1 MDASESTLDSMKA
14 TAIALVATGKGILA
28 ADESLPT
35 IGKRFAPLGIESNA
49 ENHRAYRELLFSTR
63 GLGEFIS
70 GAILFDE
77 TIRQT
82 DAAGAPLPELLSRQG
97 IIVGIKVDQGT
108 VAFPGSKGEKLSEGL
123 DGLRERLTAYRG
135 LGARFAKWR
144 TVTCIDDCLPSA
156 VSIAENART
165 LALYAALCQEA
176 GLVPI
181 VEPEVLMDGKHSLAR
196 CEAVI
201 SAVISALMAALL
213 DHHVMLEA
221 TLLKTGMVLPGEE
234 CSEHPDAETIARAT
248 IRCLE
253 RVVPPALPGVVF
265 LSGGQS
271 ELDATKRLNAIAKLG
286 GAPWK
291 LTFSYGRALQDSA
304 LQTWHGSGKNVA
316 AAQKVFLHRARVN
329 SLAAQGEYLHE

>member
-1 MDASESTLDSMKA
+1 MDPQSGLDSMKA

-35 IGKRFAPLGIESNA
+35 IGKRFAPLGIESNP
-49 ENHRAYRELLFSTR
+49 ENRRAYRELLFETR

-77 TIRQT
+77 TIHQT
-82 DAAGAPLPELLSRQG
+82 DAAGVSLSEALTRQG

-108 VAFPGSKGEKLSEGL
+108 VAFPGFEGEKLSEGL
-123 DGLRERLTAYRG
+123 DGLRERLATYRG

-144 TVTCIDDCLPSA
+144 TVTQIDDCLPSSI
-156 VSIAENART
+156 SIAQNART

-196 CEAVI
+196 CEEVT
-201 SAVISALMAALL
+201 SAVINAVIAALL
-213 DHHVMLEA
+213 EHRVALEA
-221 TLLKTGMVLPGEE
+221 TLLKTGMVLPGEG
-234 CSEHPDAETIARAT
+234 CSDKPGVEAVAQAT

-271 ELDATKRLNAIAKLG
+271 EVDATTRLNAIAKLG
-286 GAPWK
+286 GGAAWR

-304 LQTWHGSGKNVA
+304 LQTWRGSAENVA
-316 AAQKVFLHRARVN
+316 AAQKVFLHRARSN
-329 SLAAQGEYLHE
+329 SLAMQGVYTHE